1 MSATATHASPLLGV
15 PKVSRAWR
23 GAVEVDDVKDR
34 VRKEAR
40 RDAER
45 LLKATMRL
53 PVPTYPSDIAMQL
66 GIKVLEFKLRN
77 EDTLGVLLVEPEGDT
92 RILLNKHYGVL
103 RCRFTCALELGYF
116 ARLSPGRQ
124 AYERADLRSLRA
136 RPRGEDPDEL
146 YADEFA
152 GCLLMPENDV
162 RAMSELGLS
171 DLEMA
176 LKFWVPRDV
185 VWSRL
190 NSLGL
195 SIDAER
201 AAR

>member
-1 MSATATHASPLLGV
+1 M
-15 PKVSRAWR
+15 
-23 GAVEVDDVKDR
+23 
-34 VRKEAR
+34 EAR

-53 PVPTYPSDIAMQL
+53 PVPTYPADIAMQL
-66 GIKVLEFKLRN
+66 GIKVVELKLRN

-92 RILLNKHYGVL
+92 RILLNKHYGLL

-116 ARLSPGRQ
+116 ARLSSKQR

-136 RPRGEDPDEL
+136 GKRGEGPDER

-152 GCLLMPENDV
+152 ECLLMPENDV
-162 RAMSELGLS
+162 RAMFELGLN

-195 SIDAER
+195 SVDLER
-201 AAR
+201 AA

>member
-1 MSATATHASPLLGV
+1 MSATATGTSAPRGV
-15 PKVSRAWR
+15 TKVSRAWR
-23 GAVEVDDVKDR
+23 PEVEVDAVTDR
-34 VRKEAR
+34 VRMEAR

-53 PVPTYPSDIAMQL
+53 PVPTYPADIAMQL
-66 GIKVLEFKLRN
+66 GIKVVELKLRN

-92 RILLNKHYGVL
+92 RILLNKHYGLL

-116 ARLSPGRQ
+116 ARLSSKQR

-136 RPRGEDPDEL
+136 GKRGEGPDER

-152 GCLLMPENDV
+152 ECLLMPENDV
-162 RAMSELGLS
+162 RAMFELGLN

-195 SIDAER
+195 SVDLER
-201 AAR
+201 AA

>member
-1 MSATATHASPLLGV
+1 MSTAATHAAPLLDV
-15 PKVSRAWR
+15 SKVSRVR
-23 GAVEVDDVKDR
+23 KPAVEVDVVTDR

-66 GIKVLEFKLRN
+66 GIKVVELKLRN
-77 EDTLGVLLVEPEGDT
+77 EDALGVLLVEPEGDT
-92 RILLNKHYGVL
+92 RILLNKHYGLL

-116 ARLSPGRQ
+116 ARLSPRQQ

-136 RPRGEDPDEL
+136 GPRGEDPDER

-152 GCLLMPENDV
+152 ECLLMPENDV
-162 RAMSELGLS
+162 RAMFELGLS

-195 SIDAER
+195 STDVER
-201 AAR
+201 AA